1 MSMDV
6 ISLARDYLM
15 ERYRPHCIILYGSH
29 ARGDAGPSSDIDI
42 VCFCDGV
49 EAQQDARPFH
59 GTFLDGW
66 IYPATALGSTDPE
79 WLRFA
84 GGKLLLD
91 LTGEGKGLLERLDAL
106 LKAGRSPMSP
116 QERASTLVWVEKMVA
131 RAGCDELD
139 GHYRRTWLQYELLSL
154 YFELRGLWFLGHK
167 QGFVYL
173 KAQDPETHGCFEAS
187 YRHPLDHSRLRQL
200 VKAVVGSGDGGT

>member
-49 EAQQDARPFH
+49 EARQDARPFH

-66 IYPATALGSTDPE
+66 IYPATALGSIDPE

-84 GGKLLLD
+84 GGQLLLD

-154 YFELRGLWFLGHK
+154 F
-167 QGFVYL
+167 
-173 KAQDPETHGCFEAS
+173 
-187 YRHPLDHSRLRQL
+187 
-200 VKAVVGSGDGGT
+200 